1 MIRRCIPIAML
12 ALLMNGCMLGPDY
25 ERPDIPVP
33 ENFGHQIDSGESI
46 VNLPWWE
53 LFQDDQLKALIDL
66 ALKENKDIAIAAARV
81 EEARARLGFVRADQ
95 SPRIDISGG
104 GNRTDPGLTTPA
116 IGISE
121 QYQLAADLSFELDI
135 WGRLRR
141 STEAARAE
149 LLATEEARRTV
160 IISLIADLAS
170 AYLLLRDADHRLDI
184 SKRTLASRLESL
196 RIIQARF
203 DRGTV
208 PLIDVNQAEIQA
220 AEAMVSVA
228 TAKREIAQTEN
239 LISIL
244 LGRNPGPVLRN
255 HNDLDPS
262 IQLPAIPAGLPAQL
276 LARRPDI
283 RQAEQQLAAQTA
295 RIGAAQALR
304 LPTLSLTGAFG
315 LASNDLS
322 KFNTGEAV
330 AWNIGANLFGPL
342 FDAGKSKRRVE
353 LEKARTERLLKQ
365 YERTVQQ
372 GLREVED
379 ALISI
384 RTRGEELAAR
394 QRQLDAARSA
404 AMLSHSRYDGG
415 VTSYLEVLDSE
426 RSLFNAELAE
436 SVTRREQLIA
446 VVELYKALGGGWE
459 PSEPQDH

>member
-1 MIRRCIPIAML
+1 MIRRFISIAGL
-12 ALLMNGCMLGPDY
+12 AFLVTGCMLGPDY

-33 ENFGHQIDSGESI
+33 ENFNQQIDSGESI

-53 LFQDDQLKALIDL
+53 LFRDDRLKALIAI
-66 ALKENKDIAIAAARV
+66 ALTENKDIAVAAARV

-95 SPRIDISGG
+95 YPQIGVGAQGD
-104 GNRTDPGLTTPA
+104 RTDPGA
-116 IGISE
+116 IAPNFGINE
-121 QYQLAADLSFELDI
+121 QYKLAADLSFELDV

-160 IISLIADLAS
+160 IVSLIADLAS

-184 SKRTLASRLESL
+184 SERTLTSRLESL
-196 RIIQARF
+196 KIIQARF
-203 DRGTV
+203 DHGTV

-244 LGRNPGPVLRN
+244 LGRNPGPILRN
-255 HNDLDPS
+255 HDDLDPS
-262 IQLPAIPAGLPAQL
+262 IQLPAIPTGLPAQL
-276 LARRPDI
+276 LSRRPDI
-283 RQAEQQLAAQTA
+283 REAEQLLAAQTA

-315 LASNDLS
+315 LASSELS
-322 KFNTGEAV
+322 QFNSGEAI
-330 AWNIGANLFGPL
+330 AWDIGAKLFGPL
-342 FDAGKSKRRVE
+342 FDAGMSKRRVE
-353 LEKARTERLLKQ
+353 IEKARTEQLLKQ
-365 YERTVQQ
+365 YEKTVQQ
-372 GLREVED
+372 ALREVED
-379 ALISI
+379 ALVGI
-384 RTRGEELAAR
+384 RTRGDELAAR
-394 QRQLDAARSA
+394 ARQLDAARSA

-436 SVTRREQLIA
+436 SITRRNQLIA
-446 VVELYKALGGGWE
+446 VVELYKALGGGWTAE
-459 PSEPQDH
+459 NIAEQ

>member
-1 MIRRCIPIAML
+1 MIRRFISIAGL
-12 ALLMNGCMLGPDY
+12 ALLMSGCMLGPDY
-25 ERPDIPVP
+25 QRPDIPLP
-33 ENFGHQIDSGESI
+33 DDFGQQIDSGESI

-53 LFQDDQLKALIDL
+53 LFRDEQLKALIAV
-66 ALKENKDIAIAAARV
+66 ALRENKDVAIAAARV
-81 EEARARLGFVRADQ
+81 EEVRARLGFVRADQ
-95 SPRIDISGG
+95 FPQIGIGAEG
-104 GNRTDPGLTTPA
+104 TRTDPGAVNPNF
-116 IGISE
+116 GIND
-121 QYQLAADLSFELDI
+121 QYKLAADLSFELDV

-160 IISLIADLAS
+160 IVSLVANVAS

-184 SKRTLASRLESL
+184 SERTLASRVESL

-208 PLIDVNQAEIQA
+208 PLIDVNQAEIQT

-228 TAKREIAQTEN
+228 TAKREIAQAEN
-239 LISIL
+239 LISVL

-255 HNDLDPS
+255 HNDQDPS
-262 IQLPAIPAGLPAQL
+262 IRLPAVPAGLPAQL

-283 RQAEQQLAAQTA
+283 RQAEQLLAAQTA

-315 LASNDLS
+315 LASNELS

-342 FDAGKSKRRVE
+342 FDAGKSKRQVE
-353 LEKARTERLLKQ
+353 IEKARTEQLLKQ

-379 ALISI
+379 ALVSI

-394 QRQLDAARSA
+394 QRQLNAARSA

-415 VTSYLEVLDSE
+415 VTSYLEVL
-426 RSLFNAELAE
+426 
-436 SVTRREQLIA
+436 
-446 VVELYKALGGGWE
+446 
-459 PSEPQDH
+459 